1 MAKLAYLTKNFP
13 LKLWQLA
20 LSISLVSLSA
30 ARAAEPSAVEVKVDA
45 DKNAEYCSINDPGQ
59 KAPIKFACINHHADS
74 PEAEEV
80 INAEATFAKAY
91 VSGDYAKCGE
101 FLADGCTTFDQHS
114 KRLIIGKEA
123 VLADMKRRL
132 DKSLPDSDS
141 PLLSYTLDQPL
152 ARVHGDKAYINCIG
166 IKVYGGKNARTME
179 SHSTYIF
186 ARENGKWLRTHFTTD
201 WQKVE
206 PKK

>member
-1 MAKLAYLTKNFP
+1 MAKVADMAKLFQLSCCLSLIAAGTAYG
-13 LKLWQLA
+13 
-20 LSISLVSLSA
+20 
-30 ARAAEPSAVEVKVDA
+30 AEPAAVDVKVDT
-45 DKNAEYCSINDPGQ
+45 DKNSEYCSISDPGQ
-59 KAPIKFACINHHADS
+59 KAPIKFACINHWADT

-80 INAEATFAKAY
+80 IKIEASFAKAY
-91 VSGDYAKCGE
+91 VSQDYAKCGE
-101 FLADGCTTFDQHS
+101 YLADGCTTFDQGS
-114 KRLIIGKEA
+114 KRLIVGKEA

-141 PLLSYTLDQPL
+141 PLLSYTLDHPL
-152 ARVHGDKAYINCIG
+152 ARVNGNKAYINCIG

-179 SHSTYIF
+179 SHSTYVF
-186 ARENGKWLRTHFTTD
+186 AKENGKWLRTHFTTD